1 MIYVYIYINFLGC
14 FVDLEK
20 LKYYNSRLYP
30 RIPTLAEKIM
40 FANYLLLVLWIVTLV
55 QGDDD
60 QYCDDTGCYPI
71 VCDSDGCYVDYV
83 VTKTELATYTQLLR
97 VLSSQ

>member
-1 MIYVYIYINFLGC
+1 
-14 FVDLEK
+14 
-20 LKYYNSRLYP
+20 
-30 RIPTLAEKIM
+30 M

-83 VTKTELATYTQLLR
+83 VTKTELATYTPVVTESVVITIDEVVTYTTCFNVIQMTKLL
-97 VLSSQ
+97 